1 MGECKGSLPA
11 VEQAAHDPEPQPL
24 RSVDSVCASVYVGVH
39 GCMCVLR
46 SHGSSYLVGLHVLTN
61 DGGI

>member
-1 MGECKGSLPA
+1 MD
-11 VEQAAHDPEPQPL
+11 QAAHDPEPQPL

-39 GCMCVLR
+39 GCTCVLR

-61 DGGI
+61 DGRI